1 MRKPYFVRYDMYNF
15 NIFPVLVK
23 KILSILLIFSDIFRA
38 FVKIFTI
45 CSVLST
51 FLSTSFT
58 KSTKHMI
65 FFYLTR
71 HRTSPPAPT
80 EKADSSS
87 LSARI
92 TISYFFSTRCLGVP
106 FTIIGVSSPR
116 IRGRAYF
123 TYSSLTFV
131 PSSTI
136 HSAGT
141 GRSTFAIA

>member
-45 CSVLST
+45 CSVLPT

-58 KSTKHMI
+58 KSTKHMN
-65 FFYLTR
+65 FFILQGPGPVSYT
-71 HRTSPPAPT
+71 H
-80 EKADSSS
+80 S

>member
-58 KSTKHMI
+58 KSTKHMNFLSYKAPDI
-65 FFYLTR
+65 
-71 HRTSPPAPT
+71 PPAPT